1 MHLLR
6 VLRNTIIANSLPI
19 FVLRSTRA
27 ARILW
32 KFTSMYNKLLLV
44 YRIVRLQNRVY
55 KYIYILEHRVFFLLQ
70 IRYYIGID
78 GIVFA
83 NIKNVYD
90 TLKRVFHKSKL

>member
-27 ARILW
+27 TRILW
-32 KFTSMYNKLLLV
+32 KFTSPYNKLLLV
-44 YRIVRLQNRVY
+44 YRIIVRLQNRMYQYIYTRPPSFFYY
-55 KYIYILEHRVFFLLQ
+55 KYDI
-70 IRYYIGID
+70 IGID